1 MAVSGTAGLNYSRGL
16 VVSINNEK
24 RRRNMRRNI
33 LRAFA
38 TTFAVLLA
46 SILGIS
52 SASAGPEKNAL
63 AAVRQ
68 ATVQYH
74 NVDAAIAAGYRLSGE
89 CVPGMGYHYVNLSQF
104 GKMDPLTPDALTYA
118 ANSAGQLRLV
128 AAEWFKVDADQ
139 NLGTDSDRPSMFG
152 KAFDGPMPGHGPG
165 MPIHYD
171 LHAYIWQGNPDGVLA
186 TYNPKVRCL

>member
-1 MAVSGTAGLNYSRGL
+1 
-16 VVSINNEK
+16 
-24 RRRNMRRNI
+24 MRRNI

-38 TTFAVLLA
+38 AAFAGLLA
-46 SILGIS
+46 SVLGIS
-52 SASAGPEKNAL
+52 AASAGSGQGDL

-74 NVDAAIAAGYRLSGE
+74 NVDAAIADGYEPLGE

-104 GKMDPLTPDALTYA
+104 GKMDPLVPDALTYA
-118 ANSAGQLRLV
+118 TNSAGQLRLV

-139 NLGTDSDRPSMFG
+139 NVGTDSDRPSMFG
-152 KAFDGPMPGHGPG
+152 KEFDGPMPGHAPG

-171 LHAYIWQGNPDGVLA
+171 LHAYLWQGNPDGVLA
-186 TYNPKVRCL
+186 TFNPNVHCP

>member
-1 MAVSGTAGLNYSRGL
+1 
-16 VVSINNEK
+16 
-24 RRRNMRRNI
+24 MRRNI
-33 LRAFA
+33 LRALAAAFA
-38 TTFAVLLA
+38 ALLA
-46 SILGIS
+46 SILGITA
-52 SASAGPEKNAL
+52 ASAGSGRSDL

-74 NVDAAIAAGYRLSGE
+74 SVDAAMAAGYQPFGD
-89 CVPGMGYHYVNLSQF
+89 CVPGMGYHYVNLKQF

-152 KAFDGPMPGHGPG
+152 KAFDGPMLGHSPD
-165 MPIHYD
+165 MPVHYD
-171 LHAYIWQGNPDGVLA
+171 LHAYLWQGNPDGVLA